1 MLLKMKNI
9 INSIWKMRF
18 GRYLLLTAA
27 VCAVIMTIML
37 LTGQIIIAEI
47 VDLQKKII
55 EFCPFCM

>member
-1 MLLKMKNI
+1 MKNI